1 MQICNGLL
9 ILLGSI
15 AISSASSYIVFK
27 PGQEFINDEEWQ
39 IWKSGQNKQYQDFG
53 EEKVRYTIWQDNH
66 RRITEHNKKGL
77 DLVLGMNH
85 FGDMTN
91 TEFGAI
97 MNGYLGN
104 KDSTKNVG
112 ATFLPPFHLNI
123 PDKVD
128 WRDAGL
134 VTNVKNQGQC
144 GSCWAFSTTG
154 ALEGQMKKATNKS
167 VDLSEQNLVDCS
179 TSYGNHGCHG
189 GLMDYAFTYIKAN
202 GGLDTEEYYP
212 YTGKEDECEFKK
224 KYVGGTDT
232 GYVDV
237 TAGDEDALKKASAS
251 IGPISI
257 AIDASHF
264 SFQFYKKGIYDEVN
278 CSSTKLDHGVLLVGY
293 GLNVHG
299 KEYWL
304 VKNSWGERWG
314 LKGYVKMVR
323 NKNNQCGVASAAS
336 YPLV

>member
-144 GSCWAFSTTG
+144 GSCWAFSTVSFI
-154 ALEGQMKKATNKS
+154 QIINNFN
-167 VDLSEQNLVDCS
+167 LSFL
-179 TSYGNHGCHG
+179 
-189 GLMDYAFTYIKAN
+189 I
-202 GGLDTEEYYP
+202 YY
-212 YTGKEDECEFKK
+212 D
-224 KYVGGTDT
+224 
-232 GYVDV
+232 
-237 TAGDEDALKKASAS
+237 S
-251 IGPISI
+251 
-257 AIDASHF
+257 
-264 SFQFYKKGIYDEVN
+264 
-278 CSSTKLDHGVLLVGY
+278 
-293 GLNVHG
+293 
-299 KEYWL
+299 
-304 VKNSWGERWG
+304 
-314 LKGYVKMVR
+314 
-323 NKNNQCGVASAAS
+323 
-336 YPLV
+336 